1 MIFWGIYF
9 AGAGTHRSS
18 LAVLCFGQGRSIRW
32 RRLRGSKSMWSRS
45 WSTDVWCLPTQ
56 TASTA
61 LAPAFKMTLHP
72 PQVTCSEVSFFPHP
86 PSNSLFFMAILQ
98 SPPSPVPALPPEG
111 SQAGSQ
117 QPSKTYCPQAQTQA
131 WPGPQHCLSFPLTP
145 KMWREVW
152 NAASPP
158 PLSGEAGWSAGCGD
172 SPGHGDGPGQAL
184 LQPPWL

>member
-1 MIFWGIYF
+1 MIDG
-9 AGAGTHRSS
+9 GTLINRANAFSRQVAQQEPLKILLHRNKSNYDILRHIFCRSWDPQKLLSS
-18 LAVLCFGQGRSIRW
+18 PLLGQGRSIRW

-72 PQVTCSEVSFFPHP
+72 PQVTCSEVSFFLHP
-86 PSNSLFFMAILQ
+86 PSKSLRFMAILQ
-98 SPPSPVPALPPEG
+98 SPPSPVPALPPEE

-145 KMWREVW
+145 KMWREV
-152 NAASPP
+152 
-158 PLSGEAGWSAGCGD
+158 
-172 SPGHGDGPGQAL
+172 
-184 LQPPWL
+184 